1 MLNKIRVNLPGFS
14 KIDYF
19 FLVLFFLSFF
29 HSSLGFLFNFALL
42 YYWKFGTEGCLK
54 SLIFL
59 TTRGVLNPS
68 VASQASIQSFRWI
81 IVLGA
86 SFLILRYSNIKNI
99 KFKNKYNKILLC
111 IIAFSSVTAMFS
123 LVVSSYPTTAIFKIM
138 SFLLAFSA
146 VMRGVAS
153 TREHVNWNDFFVSLY
168 GILYIISII
177 MIPFKQFRVVNDDF
191 QGMFNHVNIFGIISV
206 LFLAALLNSQFYKKY
221 KILRIFMICAI
232 FFMEYLSASRTGMIS
247 CIIVCV
253 IYIFSKKRGLTKA
266 VGIVLLL
273 LIITFFLPQ
282 NVVSNIEKGVNEFI
296 YKNNATSII
305 DSREETLELYYS
317 KFNAEPICG
326 TGFMVPYNPAVRDY
340 TLSFG
345 LLVEP
350 GNLLWTLLGDT
361 GIVGTF
367 IFILFFVAMLFNGR
381 MSKVYLIVAAFLI
394 CMGEM
399 VFFSVNNMA
408 IIIYLI
414 LAIYVFDE
422 ESYQKNILK
431 LEKEK

>member
-1 MLNKIRVNLPGFS
+1 M
-14 KIDYF
+14 
-19 FLVLFFLSFF
+19 
-29 HSSLGFLFNFALL
+29 
-42 YYWKFGTEGCLK
+42 
-54 SLIFL
+54 
-59 TTRGVLNPS
+59 
-68 VASQASIQSFRWI
+68 
-81 IVLGA
+81 GA

-146 VMRGVAS
+146 VMKGVAS

-206 LFLAALLNSQFYKKY
+206 LFLVALLNSQFYKKY

-232 FFMEYLSASRTGMIS
+232 FFMEYLSASRTGMFS

-253 IYIFSKKRGLTKA
+253 IYIFSKKRGLPKIA
-266 VGIVLLL
+266 GIILLL
-273 LIITFFLPQ
+273 CIITFFFPQ
-282 NVVSNIEKGVNEFI
+282 NLLSNIEQGVNEFI

-326 TGFMVPYNPAVRDY
+326 TGFMVPYDSTVRDY

-367 IFILFFVAMLFNGR
+367 IFILFFVVMLFNGK
-381 MSKVYLIVAAFLI
+381 MSRVYLIAAVFLI

-422 ESYQKNILK
+422 QSYQKNRLK
-431 LEKEK
+431 LEKKK